1 MHSGPGGPS
10 IDELKGL
17 FALKTEPENTI
28 LRIET
33 LEKQVSDLKE
43 SQEAD
48 HTDFDTRLT
57 KLDGSVSDHEERIKK
72 LEKGLK
78 DLNEMIT

>member
-1 MHSGPGGPS
+1 MQSGPAGPS
-10 IDELKGL
+10 INELKEI

-28 LRIET
+28 IRIEL

-57 KLDGSVSDHEERIKK
+57 KLDGSVSDHEARI
-72 LEKGLK
+72 
-78 DLNEMIT
+78 

>member
-1 MHSGPGGPS
+1 VQSGPAGPS
-10 IDELKGL
+10 INELKEI

-28 LRIET
+28 IRIEL

-57 KLDGSVSDHEERIKK
+57 KLDGSVSDHEARI
-72 LEKGLK
+72 
-78 DLNEMIT
+78 